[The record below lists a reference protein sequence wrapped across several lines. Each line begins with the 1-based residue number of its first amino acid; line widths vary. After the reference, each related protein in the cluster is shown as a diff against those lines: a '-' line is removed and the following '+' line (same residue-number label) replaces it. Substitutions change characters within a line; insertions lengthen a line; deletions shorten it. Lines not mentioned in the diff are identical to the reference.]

1 MYINSLILRDLRS
14 LKLAE
19 IDFRTPTD
27 SERDPA
33 VVPNVTL
40 LLGDNGSGK
49 TTILRAIALAVLG
62 PVLPESGFVPQNLV
76 RRVGKSTRPQ
86 AHTEAEMVLHW
97 QDLGRKRPSAD
108 SLQLKLE
115 TTIRRVRDLERVERT
130 RMDAPQ
136 LQEMYSDRS
145 PAFLLVGYGAARRVE
160 SSQTYDSSLRGK
172 SRLVRYQRVASLFE
186 EQVTLI
192 PLVSWLPKYQ
202 RGNPGRYKQ
211 VTDLLRALLPA
222 ECRFTGRVERGE
234 YLFAY
239 RGTPVPFSALSDG
252 YRAYLAWISDLLYH
266 VCMGCPSGVKLTENR
281 GIVLIDEIDLH
292 LHPEWQRDVVP
303 RLNSALPLLQ
313 FVITSHSPIVTG
325 TLESTNIIV
334 LQPSSNG
341 AIARRL
347 TERVHGLNAEQILRS
362 SYFGLETTRAKG
374 SVNILRTL
382 ARRAFEG
389 DQHAAIEYVKHLHA
403 GLTTDETTPSPTD
416 QRTTSHLK
424 SRARARTK
432 VTSEVD
438 AAENPPNTKTGIVN
452 PPRSRSK
459 SAAPQSKTNNSRKG
473 K

>member
-76 RRVGKSTRPQ
+76 RRVGRNTRPH

-97 QDLGRKRPSAD
+97 QDLGHKRPSAD

-130 RMDAPQ
+130 QMDAPQ

-252 YRAYLAWISDLLYH
+252 YRAYW
-266 VCMGCPSGVKLTENR
+266 T
-281 GIVLIDEIDLH
+281 
-292 LHPEWQRDVVP
+292 
-303 RLNSALPLLQ
+303 
-313 FVITSHSPIVTG
+313 
-325 TLESTNIIV
+325 
-334 LQPSSNG
+334 
-341 AIARRL
+341 
-347 TERVHGLNAEQILRS
+347 
-362 SYFGLETTRAKG
+362 
-374 SVNILRTL
+374 
-382 ARRAFEG
+382 
-389 DQHAAIEYVKHLHA
+389 
-403 GLTTDETTPSPTD
+403 
-416 QRTTSHLK
+416 
-424 SRARARTK
+424 
-432 VTSEVD
+432 
-438 AAENPPNTKTGIVN
+438 
-452 PPRSRSK
+452 
-459 SAAPQSKTNNSRKG
+459 
-473 K
+473 

>member
-19 IDFRTPTD
+19 VDFRTPTD

-33 VVPNVTL
+33 LVPNVTL

-62 PVLPESGFVPQNLV
+62 PVLPESGFVPQHLV
-76 RRVGKSTRPQ
+76 RRAGKTTRPQ
-86 AHTEAEMVLHW
+86 AHAEAEVVLHW
-97 QDLGRKRPSAD
+97 QDLGDRRPSAD
-108 SLQLKLE
+108 SLQLKLK
-115 TTIRRVRDLERVERT
+115 TTIRRVRDFERVERSQL
-130 RMDAPQ
+130 DAPQ
-136 LQEMYSDRS
+136 LQEMYSERS

-160 SSQTYDSSLRGK
+160 SSQTYDSSIRGK

-211 VTDLLRALLPA
+211 VTDLLRALLPE
-222 ECRFTGRVERGE
+222 ECRFTGKVERGE
-234 YLFAY
+234 YLFTY

-266 VCMGCPSGVKLTENR
+266 VCMGCPPGVKLTENR
-281 GIVLIDEIDLH
+281 GVVLIDEIDLH
-292 LHPEWQRDVVP
+292 LHPEWQLDVVP

-313 FVITSHSPIVTG
+313 FVITSHSPIVAG
-325 TLESTNIIV
+325 TLESTNIVV
-334 LQPSSNG
+334 LQASSNG

-347 TERVHGLNAEQILRS
+347 TERVHGLNAEQVLRS

-374 SVNILRTL
+374 SVNMLRTL

-389 DQHAAIEYVKHLHA
+389 DRKAAIEYVKHLHA
-403 GLTTDETTPSPTD
+403 GLTTDEAMPSSTD
-416 QRTTSHLK
+416 RRATSVPK
-424 SRARARTK
+424 PSTRATAK
-432 VTSEVD
+432 VTSEVGAPEVPSTTRTD
-438 AAENPPNTKTGIVN
+438 RVRSPL
-452 PPRSRSK
+452 SRSK
-459 SAAPQSKTNNSRKG
+459 STAQKSKANHSRKG